1 MPEQLKLVQIS
12 DQNIIDYLICLKL
25 CSSSDKETASIELK
39 PAKNFNLLVSLS
51 SGKKLLVKQERQI
64 EEGKTLDELSTA
76 WQFHC
81 FLQENLELAFLEQ
94 QIPKILHFDSANSIM
109 VVEYVDEYED
119 LHNLYL
125 KKRLFLLN
133 IPQKMGHILGNLH
146 KFSTHRED
154 CQQSFQPK
162 IVYTDT
168 VRALEHVSPEIFS
181 LLPPDSIKFIALYQR
196 YDSLQL
202 AVTEVM
208 ASWSPTCLIHGDF
221 KVNNI
226 LALPDFF
233 SGEIGYGKQL
243 HQQPVRVI
251 DWERCCWGDPVYDLG
266 TMIASYLLIWLS
278 SLVIDNS
285 ISINES
291 LRMAAIPLEQLQ
303 PSIKEFYQSYLE
315 VFPQLL
321 RERPDLQKQT
331 VQHTGFALIRQ
342 IQAALQYEHRL
353 GNLSICMLQVAKS
366 LVCRPEEF
374 IPTVFGS

>member
-1 MPEQLKLVQIS
+1 MHEQLEFLQIS
-12 DQNIIDYLICLKL
+12 EQNIIEYLISLKL
-25 CSSSDKETASIELK
+25 CSSADKEAASVEIK

-51 SGKKLLVKQERQI
+51 RGKKFLVKQERQI

-76 WQFHC
+76 WRFHC

-94 QIPKILHFDSANSIM
+94 QIPKLLHFDSANSIM
-109 VVEYVDEYED
+109 VVEYMDEYED
-119 LHNLYL
+119 LYDLYL
-125 KKRLFLLN
+125 KERFFPLN
-133 IPQKMGHILGNLH
+133 IPQKIGHILGNLH
-146 KFSTHRED
+146 NFSIHRKD
-154 CQQSFQPK
+154 YQQSFQPK
-162 IVYTDT
+162 FLYTDT
-168 VRALEHVSPEIFS
+168 VRDLAHVGLEIFS
-181 LLPPDSIKFIALYQR
+181 LLPPDGIKFIALYQR

-202 AVTEVM
+202 AIAELM
-208 ASWSPTCLIHGDF
+208 ASWSPVCLIHGDF

-226 LALPDFF
+226 LSLSDFF
-233 SGEIGYGKQL
+233 SGEIECEKQL

-291 LRMAAIPLEQLQ
+291 LRMAAIPLDRLQ

-366 LVCRPEEF
+366 LLCRPEEF